1 MQAIARVQSAMALT
15 VLLSTSVSC
24 VRNELADGATGGEAS
39 TEICFSL
46 TPVKTGTKATTFS
59 AFPADSAFGTI
70 AWYLPKGKTWRDH
83 SDEAVLYIG
92 QEKISCGVGVWK
104 AWESGQTYWWPEG
117 GQLTFFSWA
126 PYCLKDD
133 NRFSLDRDNGGLVI
147 RNWTVEPTPGYGADA
162 VYGTAGAAS
171 SKKCVDLL
179 TARSTDLS
187 GNSANTWSVAD
198 GTAFSGYGAKI
209 QFRHALCRVS
219 FVISLDYAPE
229 DGAKW
234 FVENVSLQDI
244 YTCGTFRANSWVEYA
259 ASSISDYGVSFVTSD
274 TPDGLEVT
282 AAESKTLFPK
292 TMMIPQPLTSS
303 TTSGTL
309 TRTPRITIAVWKKGS
324 YDSTGKKD
332 IQYLTGL
339 LYSNTTERIRWG
351 EGTDITYH
359 VYIATGAENYI
370 DFDASV
376 GGWSTG
382 GDSDIE
388 MK

>member
-1 MQAIARVQSAMALT
+1 
-15 VLLSTSVSC
+15 
-24 VRNELADGATGGEAS
+24 
-39 TEICFSL
+39 
-46 TPVKTGTKATTFS
+46 
-59 AFPADSAFGTI
+59 
-70 AWYLPKGKTWRDH
+70 
-83 SDEAVLYIG
+83 
-92 QEKISCGVGVWK
+92 
-104 AWESGQTYWWPEG
+104 
-117 GQLTFFSWA
+117 
-126 PYCLKDD
+126 
-133 NRFSLDRDNGGLVI
+133 
-147 RNWTVEPTPGYGADA
+147 
-162 VYGTAGAAS
+162 
-171 SKKCVDLL
+171 
-179 TARSTDLS
+179 
-187 GNSANTWSVAD
+187 VAD

-259 ASSISDYGVSFVTSD
+259 ASSISDYSVSFVTSD

-303 TTSGTL
+303 TSGTL

-324 YDSTGKKD
+324 YDSSGKKD

-382 GDSDIE
+382 GNSDIE